1 MSATSSSWGSPAG
14 RASVPGSVGMPGAMN
29 RASVPGS
36 SGRVGT
42 SRPGSGRTYGD
53 RPPGGQR
60 PGSGRAYGGTD
71 RPAGRAYSDGAEE
84 WPPRGAGGGPGGPA
98 GPPRGPGG
106 KPGGRSYK
114 GKRKPHW
121 GRIALVAG
129 AAVLVIGLIAAVSI
143 YGYANGLNDDL
154 KRTDAFSDLTN
165 GRPVKQVKGALN
177 ILLVGSDS
185 RDPDATKESTNA
197 WRADTL
203 IVMHI
208 PEDHKS
214 AQLVSIPRD
223 LWVNIPSANDAEC
236 SNGSRNKINAA
247 FAFGGLP
254 RAVRTVECM
263 SDVHL
268 DHVLAI
274 DFGGFKE
281 VTDALGGVDLKVE
294 QSITSIHKPHRKF
307 TKGTMHMDGAQALD
321 WIRQRKQFAR
331 GDFAR
336 MQHQQ
341 EFLKALM
348 DKAASGGTLSNPAK
362 LNDFLKS
369 VTKAIT
375 ADQDF
380 SLTDMAVQFRNL
392 RGENLTFITSP
403 NKGSETIAG
412 QSVVVADREKALALY
427 KAMSAD
433 KMGEWMTANKS
444 SNQAGG

>member
-1 MSATSSSWGSPAG
+1 MSLPGSMS
-14 RASVPGSVGMPGAMN
+14 RASVPSRPSA
-29 RASVPGS
+29 
-36 SGRVGT
+36 GRV
-42 SRPGSGRTYGD
+42 SGS
-53 RPPGGQR
+53 
-60 PGSGRAYGGTD
+60 
-71 RPAGRAYSDGAEE
+71 AGYDD
-84 WPPRGAGGGPGGPA
+84 WPPRGSGGGPVGPS
-98 GPPRGPGG
+98 GPPPRGPGG
-106 KPGGRSYK
+106 NQPGRPYK
-114 GKRKPHW
+114 GKRKPRW

-129 AAVLVIGLIAAVSI
+129 AVVAVAGLVAGISL

-154 KRTDAFSDLTN
+154 KRTDAFSEITN
-165 GRPVKQVKGALN
+165 GRPVKTVDGAIN

-185 RDPDATKESTNA
+185 RDPDAIKDDTNA
-197 WRADTL
+197 WRADTM

-223 LWVNIPSANDAEC
+223 LYVRIPEGNSADC
-236 SNGSRNKINAA
+236 SSGSRNKINAA

-263 SDVHL
+263 TDVHL

-294 QSITSIHKPHRKF
+294 QNITSIHKPYRKF
-307 TKGTMHMDGAQALD
+307 KKGTMHMDGATALD

-348 DKAASGGTLSNPAK
+348 DKAASSGTLGNPSK

-375 ADQDF
+375 ADKDF
-380 SLTDMAVQFRNL
+380 SLTDMALQFRSL

-403 NKGSETIAG
+403 NLGSDTIDG

-427 KAMSAD
+427 KAIAAD
-433 KMGEWMTANKS
+433 KMDEWLASAKPAAS
-444 SNQAGG
+444 SKAGS

>member
-1 MSATSSSWGSPAG
+1 MS
-14 RASVPGSVGMPGAMN
+14 RASMPG
-29 RASVPGS
+29 
-36 SGRVGT
+36 SGRVGG
-42 SRPGSGRTYGD
+42 GS
-53 RPPGGQR
+53 PA
-60 PGSGRAYGGTD
+60 SARAGVPRGYD
-71 RPAGRAYSDGAEE
+71 D
-84 WPPRGAGGGPGGPA
+84 WPPRGSGGGPGGPA

-106 KPGGRSYK
+106 GNYPGRPYK
-114 GKRKPHW
+114 GKRKPRW
-121 GRIALVAG
+121 GRIAMVVGAVVLVGGLVAG
-129 AAVLVIGLIAAVSI
+129 ISL

-154 KRTDAFSDLTN
+154 KRTDAFSDITK
-165 GRPVKQVKGALN
+165 GRPVKTVDGALN

-185 RDPDATKESTNA
+185 RDPDATKEDTNE

-208 PEDHKS
+208 PADHKS

-223 LWVNIPSANDAEC
+223 LWVQIPSGNSADC
-236 SNGSRNKINAA
+236 SSGSRAKINAA

-263 SDVHL
+263 TDVHL

-294 QSITSIHKPHRKF
+294 QSITSIHKPFRKF
-307 TKGTMHMDGAQALD
+307 KKGTMHMNGAEALD

-348 DKAASGGTLSNPAK
+348 DKAAGTGTLSNPAK
-362 LNDFLKS
+362 LNDFLKATTS
-369 VTKAIT
+369 AIT

-380 SLTDMAVQFRNL
+380 SLTDMALQFRSL

-403 NKGSETIAG
+403 NLGSQTISG

-427 KAMSAD
+427 KAIAAD
-433 KMGEWMTANKS
+433 KMDEWMTSTKTKPSSQAN
-444 SNQAGG
+444 G